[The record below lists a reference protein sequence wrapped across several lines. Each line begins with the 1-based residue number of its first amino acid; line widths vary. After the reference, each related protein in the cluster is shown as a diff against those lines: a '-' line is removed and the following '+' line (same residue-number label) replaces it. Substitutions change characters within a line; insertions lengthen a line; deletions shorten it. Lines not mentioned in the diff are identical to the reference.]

1 MKKDKLTKWLRDK
14 KKTVSVLRDK
24 NYGFQFPKYKLKMQ
38 TPKRDRKIFSF
49 LKILQH

>member
-38 TPKRDRKIFSF
+38 TPKGTEKFSPF
-49 LKILQH
+49 